1 MLPPAHYGRRAT
13 EEVAKRTATQWL
25 SNPTNKMQLPSSVT
39 AADADGDG
47 LIDKEEFATL
57 LAQAGGRGNV
67 EKLFAE
73 VDADGDG
80 ELTMEELKRLG
91 DRNRTKFKA
100 LNN

>member
-1 MLPPAHYGRRAT
+1 M
-13 EEVAKRTATQWL
+13 WL
-25 SNPTNKMQLPSSVT
+25 
-39 AADADGDG
+39 DAVSG
-47 LIDKEEFATL
+47 
-57 LAQAGGRGNV
+57 GNV

>member
-1 MLPPAHYGRRAT
+1 M
-13 EEVAKRTATQWL
+13 
-25 SNPTNKMQLPSSVT
+25 
-39 AADADGDG
+39 
-47 LIDKEEFATL
+47 
-57 LAQAGGRGNV
+57 